1 MGINATLLHLE
12 SEDEYNEVNAELILR
27 FSSYSSQFWVD
38 GDAQGNDSY
47 TVFAD
52 GYRRTLPSRDGSQ
65 PAGLYAQRL
74 CIYLNFKKTDPLKI
88 FTLNYE
94 PIDFTCKMHWSLRE
108 DKNFS
113 SQCLSNS
120 THTD

>member
-52 GYRRTLPSRDGSQ
+52 GYIRTLPSLDGSQ

-74 CIYLNFKKTDPLKI
+74 CIYLNFKKTDPFKI
-88 FTLNYE
+88 IYT
-94 PIDFTCKMHWSLRE
+94 
-108 DKNFS
+108 
-113 SQCLSNS
+113 
-120 THTD
+120 

>member
-12 SEDEYNEVNAELILR
+12 SEDEYNEVNGELILR
-27 FSSYSSQFWVD
+27 FPSYSSEFWVD

-52 GYRRTLPSRDGSQ
+52 GYRRPLPSRDRSQ

-88 FTLNYE
+88 IYT
-94 PIDFTCKMHWSLRE
+94 
-108 DKNFS
+108 
-113 SQCLSNS
+113 
-120 THTD
+120 

>member
-27 FSSYSSQFWVD
+27 FSSYSSQFWVG

-52 GYRRTLPSRDGSQ
+52 GYRRPLPSRDGSQ
-65 PAGLYAQRL
+65 PAGLYAA
-74 CIYLNFKKTDPLKI
+74 YE
-88 FTLNYE
+88 FT
-94 PIDFTCKMHWSLRE
+94 
-108 DKNFS
+108 
-113 SQCLSNS
+113 
-120 THTD
+120 